1 MTIFSVNIF
10 WITIAPS
17 YYWLMYGLGFIAG
30 YLIIKKRWLLSEVL
44 FDNLTLYIF
53 FGVILGGRF
62 GYILFYNLSFYLQN
76 PSEIL
81 KFWHWWMS
89 FFGGAIWVILAMIL
103 FARKYRKNFYD
114 IADNVVTILPIWLG
128 LWRIWN
134 YLNKELLWFKYSGF
148 LAVYKNWIWY
158 FPSPLMEALLEWIV
172 LYFILSF
179 LFKRRKYLGQI
190 WWGFLFFYGV
200 FRFLIEFVRTPDVQI
215 WYIFWWITIA
225 QIMSIPMILIWLY
238 FWLFFKKYPHNAK

>member
-1 MTIFSVNIF
+1 MHIFSVNLF

-30 YLIIKKRWLLSEVL
+30 YLIIKKRWLLSEVFL
-44 FDNLTLYIF
+44 DNLTLYIF
-53 FGVILGGRF
+53 FGVILGWRIW
-62 GYILFYNLSFYLQN
+62 YILFYNLSFYLQN

-89 FFGGAIWVILAMIL
+89 FFGGAIWVILAMII
-103 FARKYRKNFYD
+103 FARKYKKSFYD

-128 LWRIWN
+128 LWRVGN
-134 YLNKELLWFKYSGF
+134 YLNKELLWFEYSGF

-158 FPSPLMEALLEWIV
+158 FPSPLLEALLEWLV

-190 WWGFLFFYGV
+190 WWGFLFFYGI
-200 FRFLIEFVRTPDVQI
+200 FRFLIEFVRTPDAQI

-225 QIMSIPMILIWLY
+225 QIMSFPMILVWLY
-238 FWLFFKKYPHNAK
+238 FWLFFKKYPANAK